1 MESAAGFSKVNIRSE
16 PRRESH
22 GAMRLNVTSTSN
34 VHKELVACVGWN
46 AFNELYSCGD
56 DKTVSRWDI
65 NGDAGG
71 KVRTDRCPPSR
82 HHLSSPPS
90 PAVVLVPMTS
100 RPRPQNPRCATSKGT
115 SRTCTG
121 SPRVKAADPPSATTC
136 SRAPSRTDR
145 SESSREAVAWS
156 GTSRTRTAGRASPS
170 DGTPTEPRSRR
181 AARTE
186 R

>member
-71 KVRTDRCPPSR
+71 KVRTDRCPPQSTHPLVSSLPRCRSSSDDVAFPGPKIPGVRPRRVR
-82 HHLSSPPS
+82 HGH
-90 PAVVLVPMTS
+90 ALVP
-100 RPRPQNPRCATSKGT
+100 RG
-115 SRTCTG
+115 
-121 SPRVKAADPPSATTC
+121 
-136 SRAPSRTDR
+136 
-145 SESSREAVAWS
+145 
-156 GTSRTRTAGRASPS
+156 
-170 DGTPTEPRSRR
+170 
-181 AARTE
+181 
-186 R
+186 

>member
-1 MESAAGFSKVNIRSE
+1 MLKNVFFAGNETCEQSVRISVTGGRRFKNGESAAGFSKVNIRSE
-16 PRRESH
+16 ARPEPH

-90 PAVVLVPMTS
+90 P
-100 RPRPQNPRCATSKGT
+100 
-115 SRTCTG
+115 
-121 SPRVKAADPPSATTC
+121 PPSF
-136 SRAPSRTDR
+136 SFR
-145 SESSREAVAWS
+145 
-156 GTSRTRTAGRASPS
+156 
-170 DGTPTEPRSRR
+170 
-181 AARTE
+181 
-186 R
+186 